1 MSVAAGDGTGGQ
13 TGEVVVTVRGLS
25 KRFPVRRRIG
35 ELLLH
40 PLRRETAPALTD
52 IHCIV
57 HAAEFFGLLGPNG
70 AGKTTFLK
78 ILATLVLPDDGE
90 AHVCGHDVRRDP
102 AAVRRLTAPCLA
114 TERSLYWRLTARENL
129 ALAADLLGVAR
140 QDVDAR
146 IDEAL
151 VAVDLRDTGSKL
163 VGQFSSGMM
172 QRLLIARALLARPR
186 LLLLD
191 EPTRSLDPVAAREFR
206 RFLQE
211 ELVVRRGCAVILA
224 THNAEEALQLCHRV
238 GILHRG
244 RLLSTGT
251 TEELS
256 RRYVGASYRLVTREP
271 SHAALRDL
279 LDQGVLRV
287 ESTGE
292 GPGADGWSTL
302 LVRLPEGEEQAAG
315 VLGRLVAG
323 GMVVSRFEA
332 VAPSLADLITAVVD
346 REGAVPV
353 AAGGAAALGAAAS
366 LSPR

>member
-1 MSVAAGDGTGGQ
+1 MSASAGDETGGQ

-25 KRFPVRRRIG
+25 KRFPVRRRVG
-35 ELLLH
+35 EVLLH
-40 PLRRETAPALTD
+40 PLRRETAPALSN
-52 IHCIV
+52 IHCAV

-90 AHVCGHDVRRDP
+90 ARVCGHDVLRDP
-102 AAVRRLTAPCLA
+102 AAVRRQTAPCLA

-129 ALAADLLGVAR
+129 VLAADLLGVPR
-140 QDVDAR
+140 QDVDPR

-151 VAVDLRDTGSKL
+151 LAVDLRDTGSKL

-224 THNAEEALQLCHRV
+224 THNAEEALHLCHRV

-251 TEELS
+251 AEELS

-271 SHAALRDL
+271 SHAALRYLADR
-279 LDQGVLRV
+279 GVLRV
-287 ESTGE
+287 ESAGD
-292 GPGADGWSTL
+292 GSSADGWSTVR
-302 LVRLPEGEEQAAG
+302 VRLPEGEERAAG
-315 VLGRLVAG
+315 VLGSLVAG
-323 GMVVSRFEA
+323 GMAVSRFEA
-332 VAPSLADLITAVVD
+332 EAPSLADLISAVVD
-346 REGAVPV
+346 REGAEPV
-353 AAGGAAALGAAAS
+353 SPGGTAAPDAAAL
-366 LSPR
+366 PP